1 MCGPEQESS
10 GTLLTRIQCQAIQ
23 FSVHLNF
30 IPFILP
36 SLNLLTICFLAISSK
51 NDSKAIHR
59 ILWTW
64 RRDRHWTYIAAYVE
78 HTVEC
83 TLDVHWSVH
92 GTLHCTVYSGH
103 TLEYIAL
110 HTGVHRTVYWTY
122 GGLYTRRAHMCP
134 RCAQLCIW
142 PEYHSPN
149 VSSYAPDIFQ
159 LWCRYISDC
168 PDVFQLCSSYVP
180 LCTWTVQMC
189 TGVFAGLYTGLYTR
203 MHNVHWLYTVLYTD
217 CIQYTLD
224 VHGLYTMY
232 TGCTLLDMGLYT
244 MYR

>member
-134 RCAQLCIW
+134 TDSCCAACTSGPLA
-142 PEYHSPN
+142 
-149 VSSYAPDIFQ
+149 SY
-159 LWCRYISDC
+159 L
-168 PDVFQLCSSYVP
+168 
-180 LCTWTVQMC
+180 
-189 TGVFAGLYTGLYTR
+189 AGLSPGHRHSHSL
-203 MHNVHWLYTVLYTD
+203 HSFQPLNHWDETFRNNTS
-217 CIQYTLD
+217 TPPSPPNSSSA
-224 VHGLYTMY
+224 
-232 TGCTLLDMGLYT
+232 
-244 MYR
+244 